1 MSARTSIVPETV
13 SLIIPQFNQVSLT
26 LQAIRSLRQVDPV
39 RWPILVVDNG
49 SSPDSIRQLHE
60 LRDPVV
66 QVITRKE
73 AGLTSAWNSAA
84 RHSPADYLIFL
95 NNDTQSTGPWVESLL
110 TPLQLGTAIVSGVAT
125 RREPHLSTPI
135 DLLAGW
141 CFALRREMFIAVD
154 GFDSAMQLYFS
165 DTDFLLRVRDRC
177 ATASASTFV
186 AVPRLPITHIGHAT
200 ARKLPHQKAQ
210 WLADRNVF
218 LNRWQGAR

>member
-49 SSPDSIRQLHE
+49 SSPDSSRQLHE

-84 RHSPADYLIFL
+84 RHSPA
-95 NNDTQSTGPWVESLL
+95 
-110 TPLQLGTAIVSGVAT
+110 
-125 RREPHLSTPI
+125 
-135 DLLAGW
+135 
-141 CFALRREMFIAVD
+141 
-154 GFDSAMQLYFS
+154 
-165 DTDFLLRVRDRC
+165 
-177 ATASASTFV
+177 
-186 AVPRLPITHIGHAT
+186 
-200 ARKLPHQKAQ
+200 ARHPG
-210 WLADRNVF
+210 ADR
-218 LNRWQGAR
+218 Q

>member
-1 MSARTSIVPETV
+1 MPARTSIVPETV
-13 SLIIPQFNQVSLT
+13 SLIIPQFNQAGLT
-26 LQAIRSLRQVDPV
+26 LQAIRSLRQADPV

-60 LRDPVV
+60 LRDAEV

-84 RHSPADYLIFL
+84 RHSQADYLIFL

-110 TPLQLGTAIVSGVAT
+110 APLQRGTAIVSGIAT
-125 RREPHLSTPI
+125 RREPQLSTPV

-141 CFALRREMFIAVD
+141 CFAIRRETFIAVD
-154 GFDSAMQLYFS
+154 GFDPAMQLYFS

-186 AVPRLPITHIGHAT
+186 EVPKLPITHIGHAT
-200 ARKLPHQKAQ
+200 AHQLPHQKAQ
-210 WLADRNVF
+210 WQADRDAF
-218 LNRWQGAR
+218 LTRWQEFR